1 MKPFNAIKLA
11 SKAVMFKLNEGKSD
25 STVVCEQSTA
35 FDDIYSQYFTES
47 IDAMLAKLSIREG
60 QHILDLASNTSEL
73 IYQIAQKVGETGK
86 VVAVNRSASMLQ
98 YTQNK
103 ATSGDLANILLV
115 QSDVFP
121 FLEEIANNSI
131 DGIVCAWGFCHL
143 KHDRFLQEVNRVL
156 KPGGLIG
163 LIDDRADSLKDISDI
178 FMKVLIDYPDALI
191 KNPIFNSPKDKDYLA
206 KLLRKHHFHV
216 RDAWNEQL
224 IVPCNN
230 GNEVAE
236 YVVKVLD
243 GEFINAFD
251 PKLFPSVMQAF
262 TGYADRY
269 FTKGWNDPI
278 LHKFCAI
285 IGTKI

>member
-11 SKAVMFKLNEGKSD
+11 SKAVMFKLNQGNAD
-25 STVVCEQSTA
+25 STVVCEQRTA
-35 FDDIYSQYFTES
+35 FDDTYSQYFKES
-47 IDAMLAKLSIREG
+47 IENILTKLSIREG

-86 VVAVNRSASMLQ
+86 VVAVNRYTSMLQ

-103 ATSGDLANILLV
+103 AISGDLANILLV

-121 FLEEIANNSI
+121 FLDEIANNSI

-191 KNPIFNSPKDKDYLA
+191 KNPIFNSPKDKDYLV
-206 KLLRKHHFHV
+206 KILQKHHFQV
-216 RDAWNEQL
+216 QDAWNEQL
-224 IVPCNN
+224 IIPCNN

-243 GEFINAFD
+243 SEFMNAFD
-251 PKLFPSVMQAF
+251 SKLFPIVMQAF